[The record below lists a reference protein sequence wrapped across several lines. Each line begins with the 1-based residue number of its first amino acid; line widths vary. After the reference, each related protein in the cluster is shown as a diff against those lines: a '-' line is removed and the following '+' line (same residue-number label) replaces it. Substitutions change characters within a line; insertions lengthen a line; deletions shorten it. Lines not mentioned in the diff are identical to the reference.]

1 MQRSYHPRL
10 SLNLQSLCLNPDIL
24 SAQVITPDTPNP
36 SSLVVDVSTSPKPT
50 NTMHSRRKT
59 YAGDFA
65 IATRGAI
72 NDYQERIALL
82 ESQNSRISGELDATR
97 NALVDEREERKLE
110 RQSVIMTAPT
120 GLPSQS
126 GLDCH
131 ISEQSE
137 ILYERKLRMEI
148 LDSLKKVRA
157 QNMTLS
163 RSLRECQDNYAS
175 LGSVLE
181 IEQREKDEL
190 RGEIKRL
197 TQKNFMLFEH
207 NKLLVGRDS
216 AMQEEISSLMTKS
229 QADDWMRSVLEE
241 ELQRTRQS
249 SQTAGP
255 GSADKDFGNDNHS
268 SISAHVCAPAIT
280 LEHQGPLRAQLVA
293 VRDELHVA
301 RRCFEASET
310 KCEELDNRVSSLQR
324 EMSQCLD
331 SSALALEAE
340 RELRDEVSRT
350 LEEENTRLRD
360 ELSRLLKSQRQKGLV
375 NHIDYVPSID
385 PVANKANMETSSR
398 KVDQISPAII
408 CGEVQKITVD
418 VRNTTLSP
426 TVDDMPETALK
437 VRRRERL
444 LERQLRLSSSK
455 KIARR
460 RSSLR
465 ASRSGLFAS
474 VASPTI
480 TEAPVFQSLLIPSPR
495 IPPSEAPVSIGT
507 DSASTSRRTSPI
519 IPEPAEARIN
529 KRNSVLRPL
538 RLSSPE
544 KLPPVRSAPRPPS
557 RLISTVIP
565 SPTPP
570 SVRPPTPKK
579 QNSAEDKWRHRF
591 RDDSLPTAKYPG
603 SPDSSASTLVSP
615 AAAPAYITKSPKS
628 IMITN
633 TLSKKPSFNEL
644 KSSTTLFLEKSQ
656 LPAPNLTR
664 TQNIVPPS
672 HMRRA
677 SAVLASIARSTGI
690 GSSLEDWLVL

>member
-1 MQRSYHPRL
+1 
-10 SLNLQSLCLNPDIL
+10 
-24 SAQVITPDTPNP
+24 
-36 SSLVVDVSTSPKPT
+36 
-50 NTMHSRRKT
+50 
-59 YAGDFA
+59 
-65 IATRGAI
+65 
-72 NDYQERIALL
+72 
-82 ESQNSRISGELDATR
+82 
-97 NALVDEREERKLE
+97 
-110 RQSVIMTAPT
+110 
-120 GLPSQS
+120 
-126 GLDCH
+126 
-131 ISEQSE
+131 
-137 ILYERKLRMEI
+137 
-148 LDSLKKVRA
+148 
-157 QNMTLS
+157 
-163 RSLRECQDNYAS
+163 
-175 LGSVLE
+175 
-181 IEQREKDEL
+181 
-190 RGEIKRL
+190 
-197 TQKNFMLFEH
+197 MLFEH

-465 ASRSGLFAS
+465 ASRSVSPHSFAS
-474 VASPTI
+474 NT
-480 TEAPVFQSLLIPSPR
+480 TFR
-495 IPPSEAPVSIGT
+495 
-507 DSASTSRRTSPI
+507 STCVNWHRQC
-519 IPEPAEARIN
+519 EH
-529 KRNSVLRPL
+529 
-538 RLSSPE
+538 
-544 KLPPVRSAPRPPS
+544 
-557 RLISTVIP
+557 IST
-565 SPTPP
+565 
-570 SVRPPTPKK
+570 
-579 QNSAEDKWRHRF
+579 H
-591 RDDSLPTAKYPG
+591 
-603 SPDSSASTLVSP
+603 
-615 AAAPAYITKSPKS
+615 
-628 IMITN
+628 ITN
-633 TLSKKPSFNEL
+633 NS
-644 KSSTTLFLEKSQ
+644 
-656 LPAPNLTR
+656 
-664 TQNIVPPS
+664 
-672 HMRRA
+672 RA
-677 SAVLASIARSTGI
+677 R
-690 GSSLEDWLVL
+690 GSSYQ